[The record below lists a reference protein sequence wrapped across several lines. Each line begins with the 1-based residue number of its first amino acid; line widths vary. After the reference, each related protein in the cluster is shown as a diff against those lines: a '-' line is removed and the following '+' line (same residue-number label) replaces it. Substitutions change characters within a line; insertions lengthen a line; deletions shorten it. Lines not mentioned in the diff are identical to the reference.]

1 MSNPQFE
8 LQRLQN
14 EIEEQVQKYN
24 DLDKK
29 SQQLVQTRSSL
40 YEQESENSL
49 VLREIDILA
58 EGTPVNTQTRKF
70 SSRLVEF

>member
-49 VLREIDILA
+49 VLKEIDILA
-58 EGTPVNTQTRKF
+58 EGTPVGTQTRRF
-70 SSRLVEF
+70 SSRSAES